1 MTSFLRSDR
10 STPVAVW
17 LWFTAFVVFALIV
30 VGGVTRLTDSGLSI
44 TQWKPIS
51 GALPPLSHQA
61 WLDEFALYQRI
72 PQYRLVN
79 PDMTVESFKSIY
91 WWEWSHRLLGRA
103 VGLVFA
109 VPLAVFLIRR
119 QIPRRLILPCLAM
132 LGLGGLQG
140 LVGWWM
146 VSSGLSERV
155 SVAPE
160 RLTIHLGLA
169 LLLFVSLIWT
179 GLSAFAGAPRQ
190 SAVGPWKRMTLIFL
204 GAVYLQCLLGALV
217 AGNDAGLVYNDWP
230 LFNGAWWPQ
239 DYLGAN
245 LWATIAHS
253 HGAVQAHHR
262 LLAYAIFAAG
272 VAMGAVAARSRI
284 VDRQTRMI
292 AVGVSAVVAVQAVVG
307 VATLMAAVPV
317 WLGALHQA
325 GGAASL
331 AVATMLA
338 WKVRRV

>member
-17 LWFTAFVVFALIV
+17 LWLTALVVFALVV

-103 VGLVFA
+103 VGVVFA
-109 VPLAVFLIRR
+109 APFAVFLVRR
-119 QIPRRLILPCLAM
+119 QLPRRLILPCCAM
-132 LGLGGLQG
+132 LALGGLQG

-160 RLTIHLGLA
+160 RLAIHLGLA

-179 GLSAFAGAPRQ
+179 GCSAFSGQPRQ
-190 SAVGPWKRMTLIFL
+190 SAIGPWKRWSLVFL
-204 GAVYLQCLLGALV
+204 GSVYLQCLLGALV
-217 AGNDAGLVYNDWP
+217 AGNDAGLIYNDWP

-239 DYLGAN
+239 TYFGGG
-245 LWATIAHS
+245 LWATLAHS
-253 HGAVQAHHR
+253 QGAVQAHHR

-272 VAMGAVAARSRI
+272 LAVGAVGWRSRV
-284 VDRQTRMI
+284 VDRDIKTI
-292 AVGVSAVVAVQAVVG
+292 AAAIAGAVTVQAALG
-307 VATLMAAVPV
+307 VATLMASVPV

-325 GGAASL
+325 GGAGLL
-331 AVATMLA
+331 ALATVLA
-338 WKVRRV
+338 WRVRRV

>member
-10 STPVAVW
+10 STPVAAW
-17 LWFTAFVVFALIV
+17 LWFTALVVFALVI

-103 VGLVFA
+103 VGVVFA
-109 VPLAVFLIRR
+109 VPFAYFLIRR
-119 QIPRRLILPCLAM
+119 QIPRRLIVPCVAM

-160 RLTIHLGLA
+160 RLATHLGLA

-179 GLSAFAGAPRQ
+179 GLSAFAGHLRQ
-190 SAVGPWKRMTLIFL
+190 SAIGPWKRWSLVFL

-217 AGNDAGLVYNDWP
+217 AGNDAGLVFNDWP
-230 LFNGAWWPQ
+230 LFNGAWWPHG
-239 DYLGAN
+239 YLGAN

-253 HGAVQAHHR
+253 QAAVQAHHR
-262 LLAYAIFAAG
+262 MLAYGIFAAG
-272 VAMGAVAARSRI
+272 LAIGAVGWRSR
-284 VDRQTRMI
+284 VVTHDTRFI
-292 AVGVSAVVAVQAVVG
+292 TAAVSGAVTLQAALG
-307 VATLMAAVPV
+307 VATLMSAVPV

-325 GGAASL
+325 GGAGLL
-331 AVATMLA
+331 ALATVLA
-338 WKVRRV
+338 WRVRRV